1 MTSHSRLPPR
11 AWLIVA
17 LLWFVGCFNYLVRM
31 MLTTMHG
38 SIVAAIPMNEAHFG
52 LLTSAFLWTYALCSP
67 LGGFMADRFSRSRV
81 ILVSMLA
88 WSAVTWL
95 TAYAR
100 NFPELVAMR
109 ALLGMSEACYLP
121 AALALIS
128 DYHRG
133 PTRSLATAVHM
144 TGMGIGIGSILGA
157 LGGSLAEHHTWHYAF
172 SLMGTVGIAYWSF
185 LVFILRDSPREGG
198 AGAAPGADGLPRVG
212 FGAAI
217 ASLFSRGPFILA
229 LTFWG
234 ILGLDAWLLGGWLPV
249 YMKEHFHLGQGAAG
263 WAATGY
269 SFTAGLVG
277 ALVGGAWADRWS
289 RRRFRARI
297 FVPAIGLCLCAPG
310 ILLTARTDVLV
321 FALAGLVL
329 FGFFRSFVDCNMMPI
344 LCLVSDPRYRAT
356 GYGILNCFACVIGG
370 LAIYA
375 GGALRDHQV
384 NLSKM
389 FVFAAATLVLC
400 AGILLL
406 IRPRAPASA
415 GSPT

>member
-1 MTSHSRLPPR
+1 MTPEHRLPPR

-17 LLWFVGCFNYLVRM
+17 LLWFVGCFNYLVRI

-38 SIVAAIPMNEAHFG
+38 SLVAAIPMTEAHFG
-52 LLTSAFLWTYALCSP
+52 LLTSAFLWVYGLVSP
-67 LGGFMADRFSRSRV
+67 IGGFMADRFSRSRV
-81 ILVSMLA
+81 ILLSMFA
-88 WSAVTWL
+88 WSAITWL

-100 NFPELVAMR
+100 NFEELLAMR
-109 ALLGMSEACYLP
+109 ALLGLSEACYLP

-133 PTRSLATAVHM
+133 PTRSLATGVHM
-144 TGMGIGIGSILGA
+144 TGIGVGSILGA
-157 LGGSLAEHHTWHYAF
+157 LGGSLAERHTWHYAF
-172 SLMGTVGIAYWSF
+172 SLMGAAGIGYWAF
-185 LVFILRDSPREGG
+185 LIFVLRDSPREGG
-198 AGAAPGADGLPRVG
+198 DSGVPGADARPGVG
-212 FGAAI
+212 FGPAL

-234 ILGLDAWLLGGWLPV
+234 ILGLDGWVVAGWLPV
-249 YMKEHFHLGQGAAG
+249 YMKEHFHLAQGAAG
-263 WAATGY
+263 WSATGY
-269 SFTAGLVG
+269 SFTAGLFG

-289 RRRFRARI
+289 GRRFRARI

-310 ILLTARTDVLV
+310 ILLTAQTGVLA
-321 FALAGLVL
+321 FALMGLVW

-356 GYGILNCFACVIGG
+356 GYGILNCFACIVGG
-370 LAIYA
+370 LAIYG
-375 GGALRDHQV
+375 GGALRDHQIDV
-384 NLSKM
+384 NKA

-406 IRPRAPASA
+406 INPKSPVPAAS
-415 GSPT
+415 